1 MARLKGQDAAQALAL
16 AGHIEDAEIAL
27 HKLLDQGKSSAH
39 ASLAEIAAYRGRW
52 GLVFEHAQDM
62 MIHPQIVATRNVYVD
77 MAALL
82 ARCGLQL
89 GAWHDVR
96 RIATI
101 ACKQLHGST
110 LQRAYGKTAARLL
123 KYAQSEGAI
132 PDELRLTVS
141 AKATPDARLHAYRT
155 DLNAMQAHAATAASQ
170 DPIQAQFAL
179 AYIYRVGAEAVALF
193 DRTQVAPHLFHTA
206 AFLAEA
212 LMQGGR
218 EGDAWAIIQAVLPR
232 WWPVENTQ
240 VAPVELVTEYGLD
253 ALMTPER
260 CVDVLCT
267 PRGPQ
272 PSPGLHS
279 C

>member
-27 HKLLDQGKSSAH
+27 HRLLDLGQSSAH
-39 ASLAEIAAYRGRW
+39 ASLAEIAAYRGQWR
-52 GLVFEHAQDM
+52 LVFEHAQHM
-62 MIHPQIVATRNVYVD
+62 LVHPQTVATRNVYVD

-82 ARCGLQL
+82 ARCGPQL
-89 GAWHDVR
+89 EAWHDVR

-101 ACKQLHGST
+101 AVKQLHDST
-110 LQRAYGKTAARLL
+110 LQRAYGNTAARLL
-123 KYAQSEGAI
+123 TYAQSEGAHS
-132 PDELRLTVS
+132 DELRLTAS
-141 AKATPDARLHAYRT
+141 AKAALDARRHAYRV
-155 DLNAMQAHAATAASQ
+155 DLNAMQAHAAAAASQ

-179 AYIYRVGAEAVALF
+179 AYIHRVSAEAVALF

-212 LMQGGR
+212 LMRDGR
-218 EGDAWAIIQAVLPR
+218 EDDAWTLLQAVLPR

-240 VAPVELVTEYGLD
+240 VAPVELVTEHGLD

-260 CVDVLCT
+260 RIDVLRT

-272 PSPGLHS
+272 ASP
-279 C
+279 